1 LECSSGANIVNSSGK
16 CKGLGEFFAK
26 KCLGLGFGVC
36 ILRYT
41 LASLSAFTTLFTV
54 SILAVSHLKAGYGK
68 KIVLQDISFSM
79 EQGEIRAILGTSG
92 CGKSTLLNNI
102 LGLEKALG
110 GSLEILGTRLTAGK
124 EQIPVEVQKRMGV
137 LFQNGALLSSLTVF
151 QNVALPIRLHRPNT
165 PASEIKNIV
174 ADRLEKVNMLHA
186 IDKLP
191 SELSGGMKKRAALA
205 RAIALDPE
213 LLFCDEPSAGLDP
226 VTSRSLDDLLLFL
239 RESLKLSVLIVTH
252 ELDSIKTIA
261 NKILFLKT
269 GEVLLDSD
277 LQAGLNSDIKEIK
290 EFFSRAA
297 KSPVSL

>member
-1 LECSSGANIVNSSGK
+1 MNV
-16 CKGLGEFFAK
+16 
-26 KCLGLGFGVC
+26 
-36 ILRYT
+36 
-41 LASLSAFTTLFTV
+41 LSV
-54 SILAVSHLKAGYGK
+54 SNLKAGYGK
-68 KIVLQDISFSM
+68 KVVLHDISFSM

-102 LGLEKALG
+102 LGLEKAMEG
-110 GSLEILGTRLTAGK
+110 EIEILGTKLKAGK
-124 EQIPVEVQKRMGV
+124 EQLPVSVQKRMGV

-151 QNVALPIRLHRPNT
+151 QNVALPIRLHRPET
-165 PASEIKNIV
+165 PESEIKDMV
-174 ADRLEKVNMLHA
+174 ASRLEKVNMLHA

-239 RESLKLSVLIVTH
+239 RDSLKLSVLIVTH

-269 GEVLLDSD
+269 GDVLLDCN
-277 LQAGLNSDIKEIK
+277 LKEGLESDIADVK
-290 EFFSRAA
+290 EFFSRKA
-297 KSPVSL
+297 KGS

>member
-1 LECSSGANIVNSSGK
+1 MSV
-16 CKGLGEFFAK
+16 
-26 KCLGLGFGVC
+26 
-36 ILRYT
+36 
-41 LASLSAFTTLFTV
+41 LF
-54 SILAVSHLKAGYGK
+54 VSHLKAGYGK

-102 LGLEKALG
+102 LGLEKALAG
-110 GSLEILGTRLTAGK
+110 DIEILGVKLKAGK
-124 EQIPVEVQKRMGV
+124 ELIPLSVQKRTGV

-151 QNVALPIRLHRPNT
+151 QNVALPIRLHRPQT
-165 PASEIKNIV
+165 PESEIKDMV
-174 ADRLEKVNMLHA
+174 ESHLKKVNMLHA

-239 RESLKLSVLIVTH
+239 RESLKFSVLIVTH

-261 NKILFLKT
+261 DKILFLKA
-269 GEVLLDSD
+269 GEVLLDCT
-277 LQAGLNSDIKEIK
+277 LKKGLESEITEVR
-290 EFFSRAA
+290 EFFSRSAN
-297 KSPVSL
+297 KG

>member
-1 LECSSGANIVNSSGK
+1 M
-16 CKGLGEFFAK
+16 
-26 KCLGLGFGVC
+26 
-36 ILRYT
+36 
-41 LASLSAFTTLFTV
+41 
-54 SILAVSHLKAGYGK
+54 
-68 KIVLQDISFSM
+68 QDISFSM

-102 LGLEKALG
+102 LGLEKALAG
-110 GSLEILGTRLTAGK
+110 EIEILGLKLKAGK
-124 EQIPVEVQKRMGV
+124 EQIPISVQKRTGV

-151 QNVALPIRLHRPNT
+151 QNVALPIRLHRPQT
-165 PASEIKNIV
+165 PESEIKDMV
-174 ADRLEKVNMLHA
+174 ASRLEKVNMLHA

-191 SELSGGMKKRAALA
+191 SELSGGMKKRTALA

-261 NKILFLKT
+261 DKILFLKT
-269 GEVLLDSD
+269 GEVLLDCA
-277 LQAGLNSDIKEIK
+277 LKEGLESEIEDVK
-290 EFFSRAA
+290 EFFSRSA
-297 KSPVSL
+297 KH

>member
-1 LECSSGANIVNSSGK
+1 
-16 CKGLGEFFAK
+16 
-26 KCLGLGFGVC
+26 
-36 ILRYT
+36 
-41 LASLSAFTTLFTV
+41 
-54 SILAVSHLKAGYGK
+54 
-68 KIVLQDISFSM
+68 LQDISFSM

-102 LGLEKALG
+102 LGLEKALAG
-110 GSLEILGTRLTAGK
+110 EIEILGLKLKAGK
-124 EQIPVEVQKRMGV
+124 EQIPISVQKRTGV

-151 QNVALPIRLHRPNT
+151 QNVALPIRLHRPQT
-165 PASEIKNIV
+165 PESEIKDMV
-174 ADRLEKVNMLHA
+174 ASRLEKVNMLHA

-191 SELSGGMKKRAALA
+191 SELSGGMKKRTALA

-261 NKILFLKT
+261 DKILFLKT
-269 GEVLLDSD
+269 GEVLLDCA
-277 LQAGLNSDIKEIK
+277 LKEGLESEIEDVK
-290 EFFSRAA
+290 EFFSRSA
-297 KSPVSL
+297 KH

>member
-1 LECSSGANIVNSSGK
+1 VGYWENES
-16 CKGLGEFFAK
+16 FF
-26 KCLGLGFGVC
+26 FYFTSVP
-36 ILRYT
+36 IL
-41 LASLSAFTTLFTV
+41 L
-54 SILAVSHLKAGYGK
+54 VSHLKAGYGK
-68 KIVLQDISFSM
+68 KIVLRDISFSM

-102 LGLEKALG
+102 LGLEKAMNG
-110 GSLEILGTRLTAGK
+110 EIEILGTRLKAGK
-124 EQIPVEVQKRMGV
+124 EQIPISVQKRTGV

-151 QNVALPIRLHRPNT
+151 QNVALPIRLHRPKT
-165 PASEIKNIV
+165 PASEIKDMV
-174 ADRLEKVNMLHA
+174 ASRLEKVNMLHA

-191 SELSGGMKKRAALA
+191 SELSGGMRKRAALA

-261 NKILFLKT
+261 DKILFLKT
-269 GEVLLDSD
+269 GDVLLDCD
-277 LQAGLNSDIKEIK
+277 LKVGLESDIADVR
-290 EFFSRAA
+290 EFFSRSA
-297 KSPVSL
+297 KV

>member
-1 LECSSGANIVNSSGK
+1 M
-16 CKGLGEFFAK
+16 
-26 KCLGLGFGVC
+26 
-36 ILRYT
+36 
-41 LASLSAFTTLFTV
+41 
-54 SILAVSHLKAGYGK
+54 SILSVSHLKAGYGK
-68 KIVLQDISFSM
+68 KIVLHDISFSM

-102 LGLEKALG
+102 LGLERAMNG
-110 GSLEILGTRLTAGK
+110 DIEILDVKLKAGK
-124 EQIPVEVQKRMGV
+124 EQIPLSVQKRMGV

-151 QNVALPIRLHRPNT
+151 QNVALPIRLHRPKT
-165 PASEIKNIV
+165 PESEIKDMV
-174 ADRLEKVNMLHA
+174 ASRLEKVNMLHA

-261 NKILFLKT
+261 DKILFLKT
-269 GEVLLDSD
+269 GEVLLNCDLKEGLKSELSD
-277 LQAGLNSDIKEIK
+277 VR
-290 EFFSRAA
+290 EFFTRAT
-297 KSPVSL
+297 SH

>member
-1 LECSSGANIVNSSGK
+1 VRVLDV
-16 CKGLGEFFAK
+16 F
-26 KCLGLGFGVC
+26 
-36 ILRYT
+36 
-41 LASLSAFTTLFTV
+41 
-54 SILAVSHLKAGYGK
+54 HLKAGYGNK
-68 KIVLQDISFSM
+68 VVLHDISFSLGK
-79 EQGEIRAILGTSG
+79 GEIRAILGTSG

-102 LGLEKALG
+102 LGLEKALDG
-110 GSLEILGTRLTAGK
+110 EIEILGTKLKAGK
-124 EQIPVEVQKRMGV
+124 EQVPQHVQKRMGV

-151 QNVALPIRLHRPNT
+151 QNVALPIRLHRPKT
-165 PASEIKNIV
+165 PESEIKDMV
-174 ADRLEKVNMLHA
+174 ASRLEKVNMLHA

-261 NKILFLKT
+261 DKILFLKT
-269 GEVLLDSD
+269 GDVLLDSTLKD
-277 LQAGLNSDIKEIK
+277 GLESELSDVR
-290 EFFSRAA
+290 EFFSRSSKA
-297 KSPVSL
+297 S

>member
-1 LECSSGANIVNSSGK
+1 MP
-16 CKGLGEFFAK
+16 
-26 KCLGLGFGVC
+26 
-36 ILRYT
+36 IL
-41 LASLSAFTTLFTV
+41 S
-54 SILAVSHLKAGYGK
+54 VSHLKAGYGK
-68 KIVLQDISFSM
+68 KIVLHDVSFSM

-102 LGLEKALG
+102 LGLEKAMNG
-110 GSLEILGTRLTAGK
+110 EIEILGARLKAGK
-124 EQIPVEVQKRMGV
+124 EQVPLSVQKRMGV

-151 QNVALPIRLHRPNT
+151 QNVALPIRLHRPKT
-165 PASEIKNIV
+165 PESEIKDMV
-174 ADRLEKVNMLHA
+174 ASRLEKVNMLHA

-191 SELSGGMKKRAALA
+191 SELSGGMRKRAALA

-261 NKILFLKT
+261 DKILFLKT
-269 GEVLLDSD
+269 GDVLLDCYLKD
-277 LQAGLNSDIKEIK
+277 GLESDIADVRD
-290 EFFSRAA
+290 FFSRSA
-297 KSPVSL
+297 KSS

>member
-1 LECSSGANIVNSSGK
+1 
-16 CKGLGEFFAK
+16 
-26 KCLGLGFGVC
+26 
-36 ILRYT
+36 
-41 LASLSAFTTLFTV
+41 V
-54 SILAVSHLKAGYGK
+54 SILSVSHLKAGYGK
-68 KIVLQDISFSM
+68 KIVLHDISFSM

-102 LGLEKALG
+102 LGLERAMNG
-110 GSLEILGTRLTAGK
+110 DIEILDVKLKAGK
-124 EQIPVEVQKRMGV
+124 EQIPLSVQKRMGV

-151 QNVALPIRLHRPNT
+151 QNVALPIRLHRPKT
-165 PASEIKNIV
+165 PESEIKDMV
-174 ADRLEKVNMLHA
+174 ASRLEKVNMLHA

-261 NKILFLKT
+261 DKILFLKT
-269 GEVLLDSD
+269 GEVLLNCDLKEGLKSELSD
-277 LQAGLNSDIKEIK
+277 VR
-290 EFFSRAA
+290 EFFTRAT
-297 KSPVSL
+297 SH

>member
-1 LECSSGANIVNSSGK
+1 MP
-16 CKGLGEFFAK
+16 
-26 KCLGLGFGVC
+26 
-36 ILRYT
+36 IL
-41 LASLSAFTTLFTV
+41 S
-54 SILAVSHLKAGYGK
+54 VSHLKAGYGK
-68 KIVLQDISFSM
+68 KIVLHDISFSM

-102 LGLEKALG
+102 LGLEKAMNG
-110 GSLEILGTRLTAGK
+110 EIEILGTKLKAGK
-124 EQIPVEVQKRMGV
+124 EQIPLSVQKRTGV

-151 QNVALPIRLHRPNT
+151 QNVALPIRLHRPKT
-165 PASEIKNIV
+165 PPSEIKDMV
-174 ADRLEKVNMLHA
+174 ASRLEKVNMLHA

-191 SELSGGMKKRAALA
+191 SELSGGMRKRAALA

-261 NKILFLKT
+261 DKILFLKT
-269 GEVLLDSD
+269 GDVLLNCD
-277 LQAGLNSDIKEIK
+277 LKEGLESEIADVR
-290 EFFSRAA
+290 EFFSRSS
-297 KSPVSL
+297 KPRFT

>member
-1 LECSSGANIVNSSGK
+1 MP
-16 CKGLGEFFAK
+16 
-26 KCLGLGFGVC
+26 
-36 ILRYT
+36 IL
-41 LASLSAFTTLFTV
+41 SV
-54 SILAVSHLKAGYGK
+54 SRLKAGYGK
-68 KIVLQDISFSM
+68 KIVLHNVSFSM
-79 EQGEIRAILGTSG
+79 ERGEIRAILGTSG

-102 LGLEKALG
+102 LGLEKAMNG
-110 GSLEILGTRLTAGK
+110 EIEILGARLKAGK
-124 EQIPVEVQKRMGV
+124 EQVPLSVQKRMGV

-151 QNVALPIRLHRPNT
+151 QNVALPIRLHRPQT
-165 PASEIKNIV
+165 PESEIKDMV
-174 ADRLEKVNMLHA
+174 ASRLEKVNMLHA

-261 NKILFLKT
+261 DKILFLKT
-269 GEVLLDSD
+269 GDVLLDCY
-277 LQAGLNSDIKEIK
+277 LKEGLESDIADVRD
-290 EFFSRAA
+290 FFSRSA
-297 KSPVSL
+297 KSS

>member
-1 LECSSGANIVNSSGK
+1 V
-16 CKGLGEFFAK
+16 
-26 KCLGLGFGVC
+26 
-36 ILRYT
+36 
-41 LASLSAFTTLFTV
+41 SALKV
-54 SILAVSHLKAGYGK
+54 SRLKAGYGE
-68 KIVLQDISFSM
+68 KIVLQDISFSL

-102 LGLEKALG
+102 LGLEKARG
-110 GSLEILGTRLTAGK
+110 GEINILGTRLQAGK
-124 EQIPVEVQKRMGV
+124 ELMPISVQKRMGV

-151 QNVALPIRLHRPNT
+151 QNVALPIRLHRPET
-165 PASEIKNIV
+165 PESEIKDMV
-174 ADRLEKVNMLHA
+174 ASRLEKVNMLHA

-261 NKILFLKT
+261 NKLLFLKT
-269 GEVLLDSD
+269 GEVLLDGS
-277 LQAGLNSDIKEIK
+277 LQEGLDSELPDIK
-290 EFFSRAA
+290 EFFSRSS
-297 KSPVSL
+297 KKPCSEGHH

>member
-1 LECSSGANIVNSSGK
+1 VP
-16 CKGLGEFFAK
+16 
-26 KCLGLGFGVC
+26 V
-36 ILRYT
+36 
-41 LASLSAFTTLFTV
+41 LS
-54 SILAVSHLKAGYGK
+54 VSHLKAGYGK
-68 KIVLQDISFSM
+68 KIVLQNISFSQ

-102 LGLEKALG
+102 LGLEKAMAG
-110 GSLEILGTRLTAGK
+110 EIEILGTRLKAGK
-124 EQIPVEVQKRMGV
+124 EQVPLSVQKRMGV

-151 QNVALPIRLHRPNT
+151 QNVALPIRLHRPKT
-165 PASEIKNIV
+165 PESEVRDMVAS
-174 ADRLEKVNMLHA
+174 RLEKVNMLHA

-226 VTSRSLDDLLLFL
+226 VTSRALDDLLLFL

-269 GEVLLDSD
+269 GNVLLDAD
-277 LQAGLNSDIKEIK
+277 LKTGLESDIEEVR
-290 EFFSRAA
+290 EFFTRGESNSGP
-297 KSPVSL
+297 KKD

>member
-1 LECSSGANIVNSSGK
+1 VNAVS
-16 CKGLGEFFAK
+16 
-26 KCLGLGFGVC
+26 V
-36 ILRYT
+36 
-41 LASLSAFTTLFTV
+41 LS
-54 SILAVSHLKAGYGK
+54 VSHLKAGYGK

-79 EQGEIRAILGTSG
+79 KQGEIRAILGTSG

-102 LGLEKALG
+102 LGLEKAMG
-110 GSLEILGTRLTAGK
+110 GEIEILDTKLKAGK
-124 EQIPVEVQKRMGV
+124 ELIPLSVQKRTGV

-151 QNVALPIRLHRPNT
+151 QNVALPIRLHRPKT
-165 PASEIKNIV
+165 PESQIKDMVAS
-174 ADRLEKVNMLHA
+174 RLEKVNMLHA

-239 RESLKLSVLIVTH
+239 RETLKLSVLIVTH

-261 NKILFLKT
+261 DKILFLKT
-269 GEVLLDSD
+269 GEVLLDSS
-277 LQAGLNSDIKEIK
+277 LKEGLESEVADIK
-290 EFFSRAA
+290 EFFTRSA
-297 KSPVSL
+297 KN

>member
-1 LECSSGANIVNSSGK
+1 VP
-16 CKGLGEFFAK
+16 
-26 KCLGLGFGVC
+26 
-36 ILRYT
+36 IL
-41 LASLSAFTTLFTV
+41 S
-54 SILAVSHLKAGYGK
+54 VSHLKAGYGK
-68 KIVLQDISFSM
+68 KIVLHDISFSM
-79 EQGEIRAILGTSG
+79 KQGEIRAILGTSG

-102 LGLEKALG
+102 LGLEKAMDG
-110 GSLEILGTRLTAGK
+110 DIEILGTRLEAGK
-124 EQIPVEVQKRMGV
+124 EQLPISVQKRMGV

-165 PASEIKNIV
+165 PEPEIKDMV
-174 ADRLEKVNMLHA
+174 ASRLEKVNMLHA

-261 NKILFLKT
+261 DKILFLKT
-269 GEVLLDSD
+269 GDVLLDCD
-277 LQAGLNSDIKEIK
+277 LKDGLGSDIADVR
-290 EFFSRAA
+290 EFFSRKAGG
-297 KSPVSL
+297 

>member
-1 LECSSGANIVNSSGK
+1 MP
-16 CKGLGEFFAK
+16 
-26 KCLGLGFGVC
+26 
-36 ILRYT
+36 ILSVYR
-41 LASLSAFTTLFTV
+41 
-54 SILAVSHLKAGYGK
+54 LKAGYGK
-68 KIVLQDISFSM
+68 KIVLHDVSFSM
-79 EQGEIRAILGTSG
+79 ERGEIRAILGTSG

-102 LGLEKALG
+102 LGLEKAMNG
-110 GSLEILGTRLTAGK
+110 EIEILGARLKAGK
-124 EQIPVEVQKRMGV
+124 EQVPLSVQKRMGV

-151 QNVALPIRLHRPNT
+151 QNVALPIRLHRPKT
-165 PASEIKNIV
+165 PESEIKDMV
-174 ADRLEKVNMLHA
+174 ASRLEKVNMLHA

-261 NKILFLKT
+261 DKILFLKT
-269 GEVLLDSD
+269 GEVLLDCY
-277 LQAGLNSDIKEIK
+277 LKEGLESDIADVRD
-290 EFFSRAA
+290 FFSRSSA
-297 KSPVSL
+297 KT

>member
-1 LECSSGANIVNSSGK
+1 MP
-16 CKGLGEFFAK
+16 
-26 KCLGLGFGVC
+26 
-36 ILRYT
+36 IL
-41 LASLSAFTTLFTV
+41 SV
-54 SILAVSHLKAGYGK
+54 SRLKAGYGK
-68 KIVLQDISFSM
+68 KIVLHDVSFSM

-102 LGLEKALG
+102 LGLEKAMNG
-110 GSLEILGTRLTAGK
+110 EIEILGAKLKAGK
-124 EQIPVEVQKRMGV
+124 EQVPLSVQKRMGV

-151 QNVALPIRLHRPNT
+151 QNVALPIRLHRPKT
-165 PASEIKNIV
+165 PESEIKDMV
-174 ADRLEKVNMLHA
+174 ASHLEKVNMLHA

-252 ELDSIKTIA
+252 ELESIKTIA
-261 NKILFLKT
+261 DKILFLKT
-269 GEVLLDSD
+269 GEVLLDCY
-277 LQAGLNSDIKEIK
+277 LKEGLESDITDVR
-290 EFFSRAA
+290 EFFSRSA
-297 KSPVSL
+297 KSKTA

>member
-1 LECSSGANIVNSSGK
+1 VP
-16 CKGLGEFFAK
+16 
-26 KCLGLGFGVC
+26 
-36 ILRYT
+36 IL
-41 LASLSAFTTLFTV
+41 SV
-54 SILAVSHLKAGYGK
+54 SRLKAGYGK
-68 KIVLQDISFSM
+68 KIVLHNVSFSM
-79 EQGEIRAILGTSG
+79 ERGEIRAILGTSG

-102 LGLEKALG
+102 LGLEKAMNG
-110 GSLEILGTRLTAGK
+110 EIEILGARLKAGK
-124 EQIPVEVQKRMGV
+124 EQVPLSVQKRMGV

-151 QNVALPIRLHRPNT
+151 QNVALPIRLHRPQT
-165 PASEIKNIV
+165 PESEIKDMV
-174 ADRLEKVNMLHA
+174 ASRLEKVNMLHA

-261 NKILFLKT
+261 DKILFLKT
-269 GEVLLDSD
+269 GDVLLDCY
-277 LQAGLNSDIKEIK
+277 LKEGLESDIADVRD
-290 EFFSRAA
+290 FFSRSA
-297 KSPVSL
+297 KSS